1 MKYAETKTSVI
12 ARVYS
17 ERGETPHAAA
27 RDDRQFAEDIIRSS
41 CNAGIYA
48 HQSPSLVALLMKVNL
63 DAQVPP
69 RLYTATAELLVW
81 LHQIDTAA
89 APPAGSAGQES

>member
-1 MKYAETKTSVI
+1 MKYTEPKTSAI
-12 ARVYS
+12 ARLYS
-17 ERGETPHAAA
+17 EGGDAPRAAA
-27 RDDRQFAEDIIRSS
+27 RDDQQVAEDIIRTSR
-41 CNAGIYA
+41 NAGIYA

-89 APPAGSAGQES
+89 VPAAGNILQEG

>member
-1 MKYAETKTSVI
+1 MKSAETKPSVI

-17 ERGETPHAAA
+17 ERGETPRAAA
-27 RDDRQFAEDIIRSS
+27 RDDQQVAEDIIRSS
-41 CNAGIYA
+41 RKAGIYA

-69 RLYTATAELLVW
+69 LLYTATAELLVW

-89 APPAGSAGQES
+89 APPAASARQEG

>member
-1 MKYAETKTSVI
+1 MKYAETRTSAI
-12 ARVYS
+12 ARLYS
-17 ERGETPHAAA
+17 ERGDASRTTA
-27 RDDRQFAEDIIRSS
+27 RDDQQVAEEIIRTSR
-41 CNAGIYA
+41 NAGIYA

-81 LHQIDTAA
+81 LHQIDTATI
-89 APPAGSAGQES
+89 PPARSTGQES

>member
-1 MKYAETKTSVI
+1 MKYAETRTSAI
-12 ARVYS
+12 SRVYS
-17 ERGETPHAAA
+17 ERGETPRVAA
-27 RDDRQFAEDIIRSS
+27 RNDRQVAEDIIRTSR
-41 CNAGIYA
+41 NAGIYA

-89 APPAGSAGQES
+89 VPPAGSVWQEG